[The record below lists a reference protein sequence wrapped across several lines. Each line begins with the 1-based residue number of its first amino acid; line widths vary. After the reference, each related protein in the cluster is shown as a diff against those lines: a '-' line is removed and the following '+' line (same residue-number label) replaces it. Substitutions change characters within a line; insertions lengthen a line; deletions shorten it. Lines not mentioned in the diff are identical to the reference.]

1 MNYNINECTYEFD
14 SLKTSDDIFIDIYTV
29 DGNDIGYIDLQDNT
43 LNLYAPVDSYTFN
56 NMKEGDVFNTQ
67 TIKLITNRAYI
78 NEL

>member
-1 MNYNINECTYEFD
+1 MNYNIDECTYEFD
-14 SLKTSDDIFIDIYTV
+14 SLKTSDDIYTV

-43 LNLYAPVDSYTFN
+43 LNIYAPVDSYTFN